1 MYYRQLLLFTLF
13 VVILY
18 KMDRTRT
25 DKSIVLARS
34 IFIAL
39 LYFLLHQLILS
50 NEGFHFEVT
59 DWKKTCGQ
67 DRGMQCDQ
75 CCAPGF
81 NGQNVCFD
89 YTGDHERMNM
99 QQAGCSCPARE
110 FPANNPN
117 DYLELDSTCASK
129 EDYSRGDYV
138 HMANTSPCNAKRN
151 VAPCSLEE
159 GFQHRRSSHVELG
172 QTQACNAGD
181 SNVQC

>member
-110 FPANNPN
+110 FPAKPGP
-117 DYLELDSTCASK
+117 AR
-129 EDYSRGDYV
+129 RGDRLKLRFQPRRRKRKS
-138 HMANTSPCNAKRN
+138 MAENGRS
-151 VAPCSLEE
+151 
-159 GFQHRRSSHVELG
+159 RRG
-172 QTQACNAGD
+172 
-181 SNVQC
+181 